1 MASEL
6 RIGLTMR
13 EVSAEGYNE
22 PRDALARVWGEFL
35 QVAVPEAAWLP
46 VPNLG
51 PASAPLFCDRWD
63 INALILTG
71 GEDMGVSPVRDA
83 TERGLLQHFA
93 RNGRPVFG
101 VCRGLQ
107 LMWTEFGGDLEING
121 GHVAVRHH
129 VRYARENALHIE
141 DRIADVNSFHS
152 FSLREST
159 ASLRQPVIVFAR
171 ADDGSAEG
179 VSFGDSRMA
188 GVMWHPERE
197 QSANSADVSLIRSVF
212 GLGAP
217 RVA

>member
-71 GEDMGVSPVRDA
+71 GEDIGVSPVRDA

-107 LMWTEFGGDLEING
+107 LMWTELGGDLEING

-141 DRIADVNSFHS
+141 DRIAMSTHS
-152 FSLREST
+152 M
-159 ASLRQPVIVFAR
+159 ASRC
-171 ADDGSAEG
+171 
-179 VSFGDSRMA
+179 
-188 GVMWHPERE
+188 
-197 QSANSADVSLIRSVF
+197 ANR
-212 GLGAP
+212 P
-217 RVA
+217 RVCVSRSLCSRVPMTGVPKGCALATVAWQASCGTRNANNPRTPQTYP